1 MVLLLHGRDSYGF
14 IGYRKQQRASAEEQR
29 TDNCGCGDDVFH
41 GISRTISRLSANLC
55 AAPTKSC
62 DGHHMEHVMVV
73 T

>member
-1 MVLLLHGRDSYGF
+1 M
-14 IGYRKQQRASAEEQR
+14 SAEEQR

-41 GISRTISRLSANLC
+41 GISRIITGLGANLC